1 MVNVSVG
8 NRDGQLPR
16 GRLPQRDIL
25 HIPFFRG
32 SKVQAD
38 MQGGKAE
45 GAEDDQRCKA
55 RAAQE
60 FFHKLLLQG
69 HQARMMESSWFTLG
83 MALSP
88 GHSVSF
94 PLAAL

>member
-32 SKVQAD
+32 SDVQAD

-60 FFHKLLLQG
+60 FFHKLLLSVHCRICLRSKG
-69 HQARMMESSWFTLG
+69 FFCTRAKAER
-83 MALSP
+83 LS
-88 GHSVSF
+88 
-94 PLAAL
+94 A

>member
-1 MVNVSVG
+1 MPKGAECSDVPNFIAV
-8 NRDGQLPR
+8 PAE
-16 GRLPQRDIL
+16 
-25 HIPFFRG
+25 
-32 SKVQAD
+32 KVQAD

>member
-1 MVNVSVG
+1 MQFDVPNFIAVSAE
-8 NRDGQLPR
+8 
-16 GRLPQRDIL
+16 
-25 HIPFFRG
+25 
-32 SKVQAD
+32 KVQAD

-45 GAEDDQRCKA
+45 GAEDDQYCEA